1 MVTIE
6 KIVPEI
12 REVQVSKD
20 KIVEKEKLIT
30 KTDIANKIETKV
42 EQVHTKEDKIV
53 PVCHSS

>member
-1 MVTIE
+1 MN
-6 KIVPEI
+6 
-12 REVQVSKD
+12 RD